1 LLGQKQHPYTTNML
15 LFNSF
20 EDQDQQEDTENKIKY
35 LTAIEIL
42 KNMNIMKICV
52 V

>member
-1 LLGQKQHPYTTNML
+1 ML

>member
-1 LLGQKQHPYTTNML
+1 ML

-35 LTAIEIL
+35 LTATGIFKKYEHFEDL
-42 KNMNIMKICV
+42 CSLEAKV
-52 V
+52 FPP